1 MKTRTCPACGLEE
14 TGYFCRH
21 CGTRLTDEEMVRC
34 PHCGR
39 VVPAGGFCNL
49 CGREIP
55 PDAPRPTSPGEGAPD
70 WLRSLGAGS
79 YPPPKREYVQTIRA
93 TVIVGIG
100 LLGLLLLGLLVMI
113 MLASQG
119 R

>member
-1 MKTRTCPACGLEE
+1 MKTTTCPACGFEE

-34 PHCGR
+34 HHCGR

-55 PDAPRPTSPGEGAPD
+55 PDAPGEDVPD

-79 YPPPKREYVQTIRA
+79 HPPPKRESVQAIRA
-93 TVIVGIG
+93 TVIMGIG
-100 LLGLLLLGLLVMI
+100 LLVLFLLGLMVTI
-113 MLASQG
+113 MLASRG
-119 R
+119 G